1 MFISFFNLLKI
12 PKYFVW
18 FSDLSRRD
26 KKTLGRYGFDKK
38 AAQVQYL
45 FFLHNQESNCTS
57 HLKPKK
63 VYRGTVFFQQA

>member
-26 KKTLGRYGFDKK
+26 KKTLGRYVLDKK
-38 AAQVQYL
+38 AAQVQ
-45 FFLHNQESNCTS
+45 
-57 HLKPKK
+57 
-63 VYRGTVFFQQA
+63 